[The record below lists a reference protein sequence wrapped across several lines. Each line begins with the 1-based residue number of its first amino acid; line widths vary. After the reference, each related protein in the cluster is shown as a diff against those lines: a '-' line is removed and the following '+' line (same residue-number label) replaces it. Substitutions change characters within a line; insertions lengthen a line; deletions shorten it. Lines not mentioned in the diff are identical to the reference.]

1 MSHSCYFI
9 SILVV
14 YCPDNCRT
22 QILCNEATDD
32 SLAAFKLMTDW
43 FVTRKM
49 IKKLYSALYADDGLL
64 FLTKI
69 LMMSHFVVMKWVFL
83 M

>member
-14 YCPDNCRT
+14 YCPDNYRT
-22 QILCNEATDD
+22 QILCDEVTDD

-43 FVTRKM
+43 FVTRKI

-64 FLTKI
+64 F
-69 LMMSHFVVMKWVFL
+69 F
-83 M
+83 